1 MYEGIAANLII
12 FKQGTW
18 LFNICFP
25 EMIKKIA
32 WISRFFN
39 ADDKFLSSVLNL

>member
-1 MYEGIAANLII
+1 MYEGIVANLII

-32 WISRFFN
+32 
-39 ADDKFLSSVLNL
+39 